1 MKSWLEKNAMKI
13 YSTHNKGTSVVA
25 RNICYKYMT
34 SISKNM
40 YIDKLDHIV
49 NKYNNAYHRTIKV
62 KPVDVKP
69 STHSDSI
76 KEINDEDPK
85 FKIDDITRISNVQN
99 TMFQIGL
106 KKLL

>member
-1 MKSWLEKNAMKI
+1 MKSWLEKNAIKM
-13 YSTHNKGTSVVA
+13 YSTHNKRTSVVA

-34 SISKNM
+34 SILKNM
-40 YIDKLDHIV
+40 YIDKLDYIV

-62 KPVDVKP
+62 NPVDVKP
-69 STHSDSI
+69 STHVDWS
-76 KEINDEDPK
+76 KEINDEDHK
-85 FKIDDITRISNVQN
+85 FKIDDITRISNLQN